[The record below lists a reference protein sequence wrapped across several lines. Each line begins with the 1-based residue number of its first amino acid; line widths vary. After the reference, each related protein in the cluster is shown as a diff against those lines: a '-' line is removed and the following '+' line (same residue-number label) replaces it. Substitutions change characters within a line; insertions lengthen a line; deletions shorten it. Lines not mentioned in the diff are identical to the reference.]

1 MTKSEL
7 APYLNAVTNEDDTL
21 LICKTENGAY
31 IGDFS
36 PSCDEE
42 HFVLTFENSSITLS
56 YTQVLSASI
65 LKA

>member
-1 MTKSEL
+1 MTKSDL
-7 APYLNAVTNEDDTL
+7 APYLNAVTNEEDTL
-21 LICKTENGAY
+21 LICKTEQGAY

-42 HFVLTFENSSITLS
+42 DFVLTYEDISVSLS
-56 YTQVLSASI
+56 YTQVLSATL

>member
-1 MTKSEL
+1 MTKSDL

-21 LICKTENGAY
+21 LICKTEQGAY

-42 HFVLTFENSSITLS
+42 DFVLTYEDVSVSLS
-56 YTQVLSASI
+56 YAQVLSATL
-65 LKA
+65 LKD